1 MAERR
6 WSIDS
11 LVLIFSIIVIAQL
24 LGYAIPQ
31 GEFERQPYPDN
42 PTREMVVPGTFDY
55 STDASQVSL
64 PPWHFLLAI
73 PVGFAAAQDIIFLIF
88 IAGGVIRILR
98 ETGAIDA
105 ALHRSVHRLGSS
117 PWILI
122 GGCLL
127 LFSTGA
133 YFIGMGEEYVP
144 LVPIIVSMSLAMRM
158 DAIVAMG
165 MVWVPYGIGWAAAGT
180 NPFGLFIAQ
189 GIAGVPLGSG
199 AGLRFF
205 MMLCFLG
212 IAFHHLYRYAL
223 KVQGDPSSS
232 LVAHVDYSEGFD
244 VPEDISIPGRRV
256 AILIVFVLGII
267 VFVMG
272 SKYLGWYIPELL
284 AVFLGIGIVGA
295 AIGRLSA
302 GETSRAFLKGAAEM
316 TAAALLV
323 GFART
328 IEVVLSDGQVIDTI
342 IHSIANVLT
351 NFGAEASAVGMLVV
365 QTICNFFIPSGSGQ
379 AFVTM
384 PIMSPLA
391 TLTGVPQQT
400 AVLAYQ
406 FGDGFTNM
414 VVPTSALVVGALAL
428 GKIPYGAWVR
438 FVMPLLLKLF
448 ALAAIFL
455 VISVHIGDA
464 FGFHPS

>member
-1 MAERR
+1 MEKRS

-11 LVLIFSIIVIAQL
+11 LVLIFSIIVLAQL
-24 LGYAIPQ
+24 LGYVVPQ
-31 GEFERQPYPDN
+31 GEFDRQPYPDN
-42 PTREMVVPGTFDY
+42 PNREMVVADTFEYAGDD
-55 STDASQVSL
+55 DAVTL
-64 PPWHFLLAI
+64 APWHFLLAI
-73 PVGFAAAQDIIFLIF
+73 PNGFAAAQDIIFLIF
-88 IAGGVIRILR
+88 IAGGVIKILR
-98 ETGAIDA
+98 ETGAIDSF
-105 ALHRSVHRLGSS
+105 LHKSVQRLGAS

-205 MMLCFLG
+205 MMLCFLA
-212 IAFHHLYRYAL
+212 IAFHHIYRYAL
-223 KVQGDPSSS
+223 RVQKDPSTS
-232 LVAHVDYSEGFD
+232 LVAHVDYSDGFET
-244 VPEDISIPGRRV
+244 PEDIAMTGRRI
-256 AILIVFVLGII
+256 AILLVFVFGVIGFVLG
-267 VFVMG
+267 
-272 SKYLGWYIPELL
+272 SKYFGWYIPELL
-284 AVFLGIGIVGA
+284 AVFMGIGLVGA
-295 AIGRLSA
+295 AIGSLSA
-302 GETSRAFLKGAAEM
+302 GDTSRAFMTGAAEM
-316 TAAALLV
+316 TTAALIV
-323 GFART
+323 GFARS
-328 IEVVLSDGQVIDTI
+328 IEVVLTDGQIIDTI
-342 IHSIANVLT
+342 INAIAGVLT

-414 VVPTSALVVGALAL
+414 VVPTSALVIGALAL

-448 ALAAIFL
+448 ALAIVFL
-455 VISVHIGDA
+455 VVTVHLGDA
-464 FGFHPS
+464 LGFHPG

>member
-1 MAERR
+1 
-6 WSIDS
+6 
-11 LVLIFSIIVIAQL
+11 
-24 LGYAIPQ
+24 
-31 GEFERQPYPDN
+31 
-42 PTREMVVPGTFDY
+42 
-55 STDASQVSL
+55 
-64 PPWHFLLAI
+64 
-73 PVGFAAAQDIIFLIF
+73 
-88 IAGGVIRILR
+88 
-98 ETGAIDA
+98 
-105 ALHRSVHRLGSS
+105 
-117 PWILI
+117 
-122 GGCLL
+122 
-127 LFSTGA
+127 
-133 YFIGMGEEYVP
+133 MGEEYVTM
-144 LVPIIVSMSLAMRM
+144 VPIIVSMSLAMRM

-212 IAFHHLYRYAL
+212 IAFHHIYRYAL
-223 KVQGDPSSS
+223 AVQKDPSSS

-244 VPEDISIPGRRV
+244 APEDTAMSLRRI
-256 AILIVFVLGII
+256 AILIVFVLGVIG
-267 VFVMG
+267 FVMG

-284 AVFLGIGIVGA
+284 AVFMGIGLIGA
-295 AIGRLSA
+295 AIGGLSA
-302 GETSRAFLKGAAEM
+302 GDASKAFIKGASEM
-316 TAAALLV
+316 TAAALII
-323 GFART
+323 GFARS
-328 IEVVLSDGQVIDTI
+328 IEVVLTDGQIIDTI
-342 IHSIANVLT
+342 INSIAGVLT

-414 VVPTSALVVGALAL
+414 VVPTSALVMGALAL

-438 FVMPLLLKLF
+438 FVTPLLLKLF
-448 ALAAIFL
+448 ALAIVFL
-455 VISVHIGDA
+455 VLTVHLGDA
-464 FGFHPS
+464 FGFHAS